1 MRKVDQKPQHLKIMY
16 LSREDTMP
24 ENLLIPSVDLRIG
37 SLEEYNRRQREK
49 ASLHHRKPKSRP
61 CLTISREVGCEG
73 YPVAERLRELMM
85 QKTGDEWV
93 LIDKA
98 VLEEVAR
105 HHNISEEILQ
115 TLGENNQILNEVLA
129 TFSPR
134 WKSDQEYFKLLS
146 RHVVALAEQGNVI
159 ISELGG
165 AIITRHIEHSCH
177 FRIYGSERFK
187 TDTLAKRLHIET
199 EASEKLM
206 HRQQKAR
213 DHFTRDFLD
222 QNDHDPALYH
232 LLFNNDRIDA
242 GAIAHTIADFVFARH
257 GQHV

>member
-1 MRKVDQKPQHLKIMY
+1 
-16 LSREDTMP
+16 MP

-49 ASLHHRKPKSRP
+49 AASHHKKQKPRP
-61 CLTISREVGCEG
+61 CITISREFGCEG

-98 VLEEVAR
+98 ILEEVAR

-134 WKSDQEYFKLLS
+134 WKSDHDYYKLLS

-165 AIITRHIEHSCH
+165 AIISRHIEHSYH
-177 FRIYGSERFK
+177 FRIYGSDPFK
-187 TDTLAKRLHIET
+187 TATLARRLQIEP
-199 EASEKLM
+199 EAAEKVM

-213 DHFTRDFLD
+213 DHFTRSFLNQD
-222 QNDHDPALYH
+222 DHDASMYH
-232 LLFNNDRIDA
+232 LMINNDRITP
-242 GAIAHTIADFVFARH
+242 GGIAHTIADFVFAGH
-257 GQHV
+257 GEHQQ